1 MVNVTTQPDGTT
13 VITQV
18 AADGEKVRDVQG
30 SLTLTPP
37 EVAQVRSTLVRLTR
51 PPLHAPLAGGAVR
64 TQMPRAAAPPVDR
77 NTATSPEEKLAAVTG
92 AGTVN
97 TVHVAEDGT
106 ETPHAENAVTRR
118 AAPGVSTDAAP
129 AVPNAPAVAAA
140 PTGRSGYSNQGA

>member
-1 MVNVTTQPDGTT
+1 MVNVSTNPDGTT

-18 AADGEKVRDVQG
+18 LVQRAGVDGEPRRDVQA
-30 SLTLTPP
+30 SLTLTSA
-37 EVAQVRSTLVRLTR
+37 EVAQLRSKLVRLTR

-64 TQMPRAAAPPVDR
+64 TQMPRA
-77 NTATSPEEKLAAVTG
+77 ATSPEEKLAAVTG

-118 AAPGVSTDAAP
+118 AAPGVSTDAAS